1 MNEIIPIPFPGM
13 CGNCYLLKNGDNYV
27 LVDTALRTKRN
38 MLEEKLDELGCT
50 PEKLKLIVLTHG
62 DFDHSGNALYLGK
75 KYDSPVA
82 MHREDAP
89 ITENGRMFINKKK
102 KRTLI
107 DWLSRKFLQIDTFTP
122 DIYMEDGMDLNNYG
136 VKAKILH
143 LPGHSAGSIGVLTAE
158 NDLLCGD
165 LLENRKRPRLYYV
178 DDAGAVQKSIEK
190 LKQYEI
196 RVVYPGHGS
205 AFRFTDFSG

>member
-1 MNEIIPIPFPGM
+1 MNEIIPIPFSGM
-13 CGNCYLLKNGDNYV
+13 CGNCYLLKNSDNYV
-27 LVDTALRTKRN
+27 LVDTALRSKRSR
-38 MLEEKLDELGCT
+38 LEEKLNEFGCT
-50 PEKLKLIVLTHG
+50 PEKMKLIVLTHG

-75 KYDSPVA
+75 KYDCPVA

-122 DIYMEDGMDLNNYG
+122 DLFLEDGMDLKDYG
-136 VKAKILH
+136 VNAKILH
-143 LPGHSAGSIGVLTAE
+143 LPGHSVGSIGVLTAE

-165 LLENRKRPRLYYV
+165 LLENRKSPRLYYV
-178 DDAGAVQKSIEK
+178 DDARAVHKSIDI
-190 LKQYEI
+190 LKQYKI
-196 RVVYPGHGS
+196 RNVYPGHGER
-205 AFRFTDFSG
+205 FRFSEFFG